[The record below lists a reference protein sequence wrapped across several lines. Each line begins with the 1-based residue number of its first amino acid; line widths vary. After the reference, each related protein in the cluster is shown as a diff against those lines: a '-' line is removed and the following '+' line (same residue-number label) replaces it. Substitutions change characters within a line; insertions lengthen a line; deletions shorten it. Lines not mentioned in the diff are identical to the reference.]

1 MERAGG
7 GFHPFEE
14 GIMGGR
20 LAEQSEAIMA
30 ASDVVTLVRLAQG
43 AAYRLEERVHGD
55 SYARAEAVAGD
66 LQDLLREAEAL
77 EARIKETLPC

>member
-1 MERAGG
+1 MVRTGD
-7 GFHPFEE
+7 GFHPSEE
-14 GIMGGR
+14 EIMGGR

-43 AAYRLEERVHGD
+43 AAYRLKERVHGD
-55 SYARAEAVAGD
+55 SYARAEAISGD

-77 EARIKETLPC
+77 EGRVKEDPPS